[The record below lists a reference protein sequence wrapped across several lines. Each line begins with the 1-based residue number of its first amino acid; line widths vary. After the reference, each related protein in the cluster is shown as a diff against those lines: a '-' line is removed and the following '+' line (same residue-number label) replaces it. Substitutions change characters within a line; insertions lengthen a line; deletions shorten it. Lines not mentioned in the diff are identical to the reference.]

1 MGKRSR
7 KRARTTFDHHG
18 HSGRTTASP
27 RNDPPGAVSAAEGV
41 VLLAQAILAGEE
53 WVAEQLVDALGTGFP
68 AGEAQAAAEAALL
81 AATNRLWEQGWQVAD
96 LVHAVGRKL
105 PAPDRRLLL
114 RTVVRAAEAWRHL
127 ASSDPEWT
135 AQLEGVEADLPASS
149 RDGTVVS
156 GWTATERLHRFDAL
170 HRAATLLGLLWRLPP
185 LERLGPPPSA
195 WGDAATARRRT
206 APVAGAAGAGD
217 DKILGRIRGL
227 LAKAE
232 STEFQPEAEA
242 LFAKAQELMTRY
254 SIDHAVLEG
263 TDPAGRGEQPA
274 QRRLLIHDPYA
285 KGKSALLAQVARANR
300 CQSIWFA
307 DAGFSSVVGFPTDL
321 ALTDLL
327 FTSLVTQCSTAMQV
341 ASRDVRQPR
350 SFRESFT
357 LAFAIR
363 IGERLEAAAEAGV
376 AEAVAERGDDLLP
389 VLASRAEEVEQAF
402 DAAFPRRR
410 SSNFRI
416 SDGRG
421 WDAGRAAADV
431 ASISGTRGAVTR

>member
-7 KRARTTFDHHG
+7 NRSRTTRGHG
-18 HSGRTTASP
+18 PDSHRGRTTSS
-27 RNDPPGAVSAAEGV
+27 RSERPGAASAAEGV

-53 WVAEQLVDALGTGFP
+53 RVAEQLVDALGTGFP
-68 AGEAQAAAEAALL
+68 AEEIQTAASAGLVTAV
-81 AATNRLWEQGWQVAD
+81 TRLWEQGWQVAD
-96 LVHAVGRKL
+96 LVHSVGRKL

-114 RTVVRAAEAWRHL
+114 RTVVRSAEPWRHL
-127 ASSDPEWT
+127 ASADPEWL
-135 AQLEGVEADLPASS
+135 AQLEAVEADLPRAS
-149 RDGTVVS
+149 RDGTVVT
-156 GWTATERLHRFDAL
+156 GWTSAERLHRFDAL
-170 HRAATLLGLLWRLPP
+170 HRAATLLGLLWTVPP
-185 LERLGPPPSA
+185 LERISPPPSA
-195 WGDAATARRRT
+195 WGDTAARRPT
-206 APVAGAAGAGD
+206 APVAGAGAGD
-217 DKILGRIRGL
+217 EKILGRIRGL

-254 SIDHAVLEG
+254 SIDHALLDG
-263 TDPAGRGEQPA
+263 GDPAARGEQPI

-307 DAGFSSVVGFPTDL
+307 EAGFSSVVGFPTDL

-341 ASRDVRQPR
+341 ASREVRQPR

-389 VLASRAEEVEQAF
+389 VLASRAEEVEEAF
-402 DAAFPRRR
+402 EAAFPRRR
-410 SSNFRI
+410 SSNFRV

-431 ASISGTRGAVTR
+431 ASISATRPAVPR

>member
-1 MGKRSR
+1 MGKRNR
-7 KRARTTFDHHG
+7 NRARSTPRQG
-18 HSGRTTASP
+18 HQGRTTSS
-27 RNDPPGAVSAAEGV
+27 RYERSGAASAAEGV
-41 VLLAQAILAGEE
+41 VLLAQAILEGEE
-53 WVAEQLVDALGTGFP
+53 RLAEALVDALATAFVTD
-68 AGEAQAAAEAALL
+68 ELHAAAGAALV
-81 AATNRLWEQGWQVAD
+81 AATTRLWEQGWQVAD

-114 RTVVRAAEAWRHL
+114 RTVVAAAEPWRHL
-127 ASSDPEWT
+127 ASADDDWL
-135 AQLEGVEADLPASS
+135 AQLGGAEADLPADA
-149 RDGTVVS
+149 RDGSVVS
-156 GWTATERLHRFDAL
+156 GWTTTERLHRFDAL
-170 HRAATLLGLLWRLPP
+170 HRAATLLGLLWRMPP
-185 LERLGPPPSA
+185 LERIGPPPSA
-195 WGDAATARRRT
+195 WGDGATGRRAA
-206 APVAGAAGAGD
+206 PAAGAGD

-232 STEFQPEAEA
+232 STEFQPEAES

-263 TDPAGRGEQPA
+263 VDPAGRGEQPM

-341 ASRDVRQPR
+341 ASREVRQPR
-350 SFRESFT
+350 AFRESFT

-376 AEAVAERGDDLLP
+376 AEAVAARGDDLLP
-389 VLASRAEEVEQAF
+389 VLASRAEQVEEAF
-402 DAAFPRRR
+402 EAAFPRRR

-431 ASISGTRGAVTR
+431 ASLTGTRPAVPR